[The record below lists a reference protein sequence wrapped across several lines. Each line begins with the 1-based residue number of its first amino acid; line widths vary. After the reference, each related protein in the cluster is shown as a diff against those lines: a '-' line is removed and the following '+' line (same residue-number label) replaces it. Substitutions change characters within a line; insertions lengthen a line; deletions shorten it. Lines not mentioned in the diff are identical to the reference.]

1 MSYSELDIIKNL
13 TKEDAITLFDP
24 TCIRQKSN
32 MSQNSKKYIF
42 DSGDFEP
49 ELLLKDSKYYSP
61 KLEKLLNKINEL
73 DKKDMEKY
81 GKKFKHFIFSDL
93 KSSAY
98 GPKLISSALIA
109 NGFHLGYKSTYSN
122 NTKKWSSIQM
132 LSDSELE
139 KHPNMNFY
147 LLSSVS
153 VYDKPISVKTKKEI
167 LAKFN
172 QRPENIHGELARIIV
187 MDSGFK
193 EGIDLFDIKYI
204 HIFEPSVNAADQKQV
219 IGRGTRT
226 CGQKGLDFHPNK
238 GWSLHVFIYDLEF
251 PTKYKSKLLNAE
263 TAFELYM
270 KSINV
275 DPTLMNFTSEL
286 EKASIYGSVD
296 YELNENI
303 HNFKIENGELE
314 NDEETIYG
322 GKETI
327 SPKMSSTTKHEK
339 MRAYINT
346 HFGQYKWEPS
356 KLENTCVTKTGGVG
370 KPIDF
375 NPTQNFIRHYFSPE
389 SSVKG
394 MLLYHSTG
402 TGKCHSINTP
412 ILMYDGTIKMVQ
424 DIVVGDL
431 IMGDDSTQRKVLSL
445 ANGKDEMYDIIPTKG
460 EKYTVN
466 SVHILCLKP
475 TPHGIRYIKS
485 QTKNPYSVQY
495 IDSNCKIKT
504 KSFSNKEEAEEYEK
518 NIYLK
523 NPIIEIEVKDYLK
536 LPKNIQR
543 VLKGYRTAIEF
554 PKKKIE
560 VDPYL
565 IGYWLG
571 DGSKRGPVFSS
582 QDSVILH
589 YLRDFCSKN
598 NLSLNYQSK
607 YDYRISSNKIGTKN
621 TLLESLNHYNLIN
634 NKHIPFEYKTNNREN
649 RLSLLAGLIDSDGYC
664 DQKGFCYEIT
674 QKNDILANDI
684 LFLCRSLG
692 FAAYNKKCEKSCV
705 YKNKKKTGQYNRIH
719 ISGKGL
725 DEIPVKIERKKFIQ
739 VRSIKK
745 NALVSGIKI
754 ESKGYDN
761 YYGFTLDGNNRYVLG
776 DFTVTHNTCS
786 AIAAASRNFE
796 PLDYTILWVTRTSLK
811 NDIWKNMFSQICNE
825 NLLNRGNEI
834 PEDPKK
840 QMSLLSKSW
849 NIRPLSYKQFSNLV
863 SQENMFYKKLVKI
876 NGQEDPLRKT
886 LLIIDEAHKLYGG
899 GDLSSIERPDMVAL
913 HKSIMHSYAVSGKDS
928 VRVLLMTATPITE
941 NPMEL
946 IQLMNLCKPL
956 EEQLPASFESFKDHY
971 LDTTGNFTEK
981 GYTKYLD
988 DITGH
993 ISYLN
998 REKDARQFAQPI
1010 IKRVLVKITDEK
1022 DIQKFD
1028 KGFMKTELDN
1038 NILEMK
1044 IKTDE
1049 KIEELEKEINDI
1061 ENTKDF
1067 SLKHLKIKIKEK
1079 YQTKLKNKTIK
1090 KGVQIVNKNIKELVG
1105 KIKDYEKEI
1114 KHHKLESKTKIK
1126 DLKRE
1131 IKQVVLFKE
1140 NEMKKIVM
1148 NIQKYPEEYEKY
1160 KKSPFSM
1167 IKSEC
1172 GKTLKTNKEVL
1183 EELEEHPVIQKYN
1196 NDIQTQEKYIEQL
1209 KESVK
1214 IDNDAFKLRMKKL
1227 SELLNNDFNDLEK
1240 STVKMIIKKEQI
1252 HYKEH
1257 KQNLTKKIH
1266 KELELNNENI
1276 QNLKRE
1282 KKKKYQKVQKSLK
1295 NMLHQGVKK
1304 EKEKEKELKK
1314 LNKTMKKIKNIEK
1327 KDDNETQNQ
1336 VIKELMNQQ
1345 ESLLDKDI
1353 ENALTEQQ
1361 SNKEEKIKLREE
1373 KMKKNEEKIK
1383 LREEKQKLLQLKR
1396 ENREMERKMKMETK
1410 KMKTKKNVTKKV

>member
-49 ELLLKDSKYYSP
+49 ELLLNDSKYYSP
-61 KLEKLLNKINEL
+61 KLEKLLSKINEL

-98 GPKLISSALIA
+98 GPKLISSSLIS

-122 NTKKWSSIQM
+122 NPKKWSSIQM

-139 KHPNMNFY
+139 KNPNMNFY

-153 VYDKPISVKTKKEI
+153 VYDKPMSVKMKKEI

-204 HIFEPSVNAADQKQV
+204 HIFEPSVNDADQKQV

-327 SPKMSSTTKHEK
+327 SPKMSNISKHEK

-346 HFGQYKWEPS
+346 HFDEYKWEPS
-356 KLENTCVTKTGGVG
+356 KLENTCVIKTGGVG

-402 TGKCHSINTP
+402 TGK
-412 ILMYDGTIKMVQ
+412 
-424 DIVVGDL
+424 
-431 IMGDDSTQRKVLSL
+431 
-445 ANGKDEMYDIIPTKG
+445 
-460 EKYTVN
+460 
-466 SVHILCLKP
+466 
-475 TPHGIRYIKS
+475 
-485 QTKNPYSVQY
+485 
-495 IDSNCKIKT
+495 
-504 KSFSNKEEAEEYEK
+504 
-518 NIYLK
+518 
-523 NPIIEIEVKDYLK
+523 
-536 LPKNIQR
+536 
-543 VLKGYRTAIEF
+543 
-554 PKKKIE
+554 
-560 VDPYL
+560 
-565 IGYWLG
+565 
-571 DGSKRGPVFSS
+571 
-582 QDSVILH
+582 
-589 YLRDFCSKN
+589 
-598 NLSLNYQSK
+598 
-607 YDYRISSNKIGTKN
+607 
-621 TLLESLNHYNLIN
+621 
-634 NKHIPFEYKTNNREN
+634 
-649 RLSLLAGLIDSDGYC
+649 
-664 DQKGFCYEIT
+664 
-674 QKNDILANDI
+674 
-684 LFLCRSLG
+684 
-692 FAAYNKKCEKSCV
+692 
-705 YKNKKKTGQYNRIH
+705 
-719 ISGKGL
+719 
-725 DEIPVKIERKKFIQ
+725 
-739 VRSIKK
+739 
-745 NALVSGIKI
+745 
-754 ESKGYDN
+754 
-761 YYGFTLDGNNRYVLG
+761 
-776 DFTVTHNTCS
+776 TCS

-825 NLLNRGNEI
+825 NLLNRGHEI
-834 PEDPKK
+834 SDDPKK

-899 GDLSSIERPDMVAL
+899 GDLSSIERPDMLAL
-913 HKSIMHSYAVSGKDS
+913 HKSLMHSYAVSGKDS

-956 EEQLPASFESFKDHY
+956 EEQLPASFESFKDQY
-971 LDTTGNFTEK
+971 LDAKGNFTEK

-988 DITGH
+988 GITGH

-1028 KGFMKTELDN
+1028 KGIMKTELDN
-1038 NILEMK
+1038 DLLEIK

-1049 KIEELEKEINDI
+1049 KIKELEKEIKEM
-1061 ENTKDF
+1061 ENTKYF
-1067 SLKHLKIKIKEK
+1067 SLKDLKTKIKEK

-1090 KGVQIVNKNIKELVG
+1090 KGVQIVNKNIKELVS
-1105 KIKDYEKEI
+1105 KIKDYETEI
-1114 KHHKLESKTKIK
+1114 KRHKLETKTKIK
-1126 DLKRE
+1126 GLKKE

-1172 GKTLKTNKEVL
+1172 GKTIKTNKEVL

-1196 NDIQTQEKYIEQL
+1196 NDIQRQEKYIEQL
-1209 KESVK
+1209 KESMK

-1227 SELLNNDFNDLEK
+1227 SELLNDDFNDLEK
-1240 STVKMIIKKEQI
+1240 STVKMIIKEEQT
-1252 HYKEH
+1252 HYKES

-1266 KELELNNENI
+1266 KELELNNETI
-1276 QNLKRE
+1276 QTLKRE
-1282 KKKKYQKVQKSLK
+1282 KRQKYQKVQKSLK
-1295 NMLHQGVKK
+1295 NMLQKGLKK
-1304 EKEKEKELKK
+1304 EKEKEKEFKK

-1327 KDDNETQNQ
+1327 ENDNETQNQ
-1336 VIKELMNQQ
+1336 VIKVLINKQ

-1353 ENALTEQQ
+1353 ENAEMEQN
-1361 SNKEEKIKLREE
+1361 NKEEKK
-1373 KMKKNEEKIK
+1373 
-1383 LREEKQKLLQLKR
+1383 EEKQKLIRLKR

-1410 KMKTKKNVTKKV
+1410 KLKTKKNVTKKI

>member
-61 KLEKLLNKINEL
+61 KLEKLLSKINEL

-98 GPKLISSALIA
+98 GPKLISSSLIA

-122 NTKKWSSIQM
+122 NPKKWSSIQM

-153 VYDKPISVKTKKEI
+153 VYDKPMSVKMKKEI
-167 LAKFN
+167 LTKFN

-204 HIFEPSVNAADQKQV
+204 HIFEPSVNDADQKQV

-296 YELNENI
+296 YDLNENI
-303 HNFKIENGELE
+303 HNFKIENRELE

-327 SPKMSSTTKHEK
+327 SPKMSSTIKHEK

-346 HFGQYKWEPS
+346 YFDEYKWEPS

-402 TGKCHSINTP
+402 TGK
-412 ILMYDGTIKMVQ
+412 
-424 DIVVGDL
+424 
-431 IMGDDSTQRKVLSL
+431 
-445 ANGKDEMYDIIPTKG
+445 
-460 EKYTVN
+460 
-466 SVHILCLKP
+466 
-475 TPHGIRYIKS
+475 
-485 QTKNPYSVQY
+485 
-495 IDSNCKIKT
+495 
-504 KSFSNKEEAEEYEK
+504 
-518 NIYLK
+518 
-523 NPIIEIEVKDYLK
+523 
-536 LPKNIQR
+536 
-543 VLKGYRTAIEF
+543 
-554 PKKKIE
+554 
-560 VDPYL
+560 
-565 IGYWLG
+565 
-571 DGSKRGPVFSS
+571 
-582 QDSVILH
+582 
-589 YLRDFCSKN
+589 
-598 NLSLNYQSK
+598 
-607 YDYRISSNKIGTKN
+607 
-621 TLLESLNHYNLIN
+621 
-634 NKHIPFEYKTNNREN
+634 
-649 RLSLLAGLIDSDGYC
+649 
-664 DQKGFCYEIT
+664 
-674 QKNDILANDI
+674 
-684 LFLCRSLG
+684 
-692 FAAYNKKCEKSCV
+692 
-705 YKNKKKTGQYNRIH
+705 
-719 ISGKGL
+719 
-725 DEIPVKIERKKFIQ
+725 
-739 VRSIKK
+739 
-745 NALVSGIKI
+745 
-754 ESKGYDN
+754 
-761 YYGFTLDGNNRYVLG
+761 
-776 DFTVTHNTCS
+776 TCS

-825 NLLNRGNEI
+825 NLLNRGHEI
-834 PEDPKK
+834 SDDPKK

-913 HKSIMHSYAVSGKDS
+913 HKSLMHSYAVSGKDS

-956 EEQLPASFESFKDHY
+956 EEQLPASFESFKDQY
-971 LDTTGNFTEK
+971 LDAKGNFTEK

-988 DITGH
+988 GITGH

-1038 NILEMK
+1038 NLLEIK

-1049 KIEELEKEINDI
+1049 KIKELEKEIKEM
-1061 ENTKDF
+1061 ENTKYF
-1067 SLKHLKIKIKEK
+1067 SLKDLKTKIKEK

-1090 KGVQIVNKNIKELVG
+1090 KGLQIVNKNIKELVS
-1105 KIKDYEKEI
+1105 KIKDYETEI
-1114 KHHKLESKTKIK
+1114 KRHKLETKTKIK
-1126 DLKRE
+1126 GLKKE

-1160 KKSPFSM
+1160 KKSPFSI

-1172 GKTLKTNKEVL
+1172 GKTIKTNKEVL

-1196 NDIQTQEKYIEQL
+1196 NDIQRQEKYIEQL
-1209 KESVK
+1209 KESMK

-1227 SELLNNDFNDLEK
+1227 NEILNNDFNDLEK
-1240 STVKMIIKKEQI
+1240 STVKMIIKEEQT
-1252 HYKEH
+1252 HYKES

-1266 KELELNNENI
+1266 KELELNNETI
-1276 QNLKRE
+1276 QTLKRE
-1282 KKKKYQKVQKSLK
+1282 KRQKYQKVQKSLK
-1295 NMLHQGVKK
+1295 NMLQKGLKK
-1304 EKEKEKELKK
+1304 EKEKEKEFKK

-1327 KDDNETQNQ
+1327 ENDNETQNQ
-1336 VIKELMNQQ
+1336 VIKELINKQ
-1345 ESLLDKDI
+1345 ETLLDKDI
-1353 ENALTEQQ
+1353 ENAEMEQN
-1361 SNKEEKIKLREE
+1361 NKEEKK
-1373 KMKKNEEKIK
+1373 
-1383 LREEKQKLLQLKR
+1383 EEKQKLIRLKR

-1410 KMKTKKNVTKKV
+1410 KLKTKKNVTKKI